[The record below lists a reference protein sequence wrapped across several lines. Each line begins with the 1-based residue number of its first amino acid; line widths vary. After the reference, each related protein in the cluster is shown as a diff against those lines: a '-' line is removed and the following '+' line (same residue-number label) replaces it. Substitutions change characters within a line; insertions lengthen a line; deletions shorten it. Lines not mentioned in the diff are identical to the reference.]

1 MLLRKVFH
9 KAVFQDM
16 LLSSRNGDPLKACVY
31 NMTKHYRVLRK
42 TVAISKKYPVAQFI
56 NE

>member
-16 LLSSRNGDPLKACVY
+16 LLSSRNGGPLKACVY

-42 TVAISKKYPVAQFI
+42 TVAILF
-56 NE
+56 